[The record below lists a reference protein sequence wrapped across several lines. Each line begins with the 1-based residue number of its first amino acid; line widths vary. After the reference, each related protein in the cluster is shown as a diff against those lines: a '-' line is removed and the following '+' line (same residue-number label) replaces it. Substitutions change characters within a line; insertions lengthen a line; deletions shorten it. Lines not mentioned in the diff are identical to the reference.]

1 MKTST
6 LIRRNLGY
14 YWRTNLAVS
23 SPGVA
28 TAVAVLS
35 GALLVG
41 DSVRASLRDL
51 VLARLGRTQGVVTS
65 AQFFREQL
73 SSAVP
78 NSAPMIA
85 MQGVVTH
92 EKDGRRAAN
101 VSVYGVDDRFWKFN
115 DVAAQTG
122 VAA

>member
-1 MKTST
+1 MTFFT
-6 LIRRNLGY
+6 LVARNLLY
-14 YWRTNLAVS
+14 YKRTNAAVIL
-23 SPGVA
+23 GVA
-28 TAVAVLS
+28 TAIAVLT

-51 VLARLGRTQGVVTS
+51 VLGRLGKTEGVVTS

-78 NSAPMIA
+78 GSAPMIV
-85 MQGVVTH
+85 MQGIVTH
-92 EKDGRRAAN
+92 EKDGRRAAH

-115 DVAAQTG
+115 DVAVQTG
-122 VAA
+122 